1 MTPARG
7 KKRSDIPRCLL
18 CSKASFLYVGVA
30 DNGGPARDFAL
41 DESAELIWSHV
52 FRGEALL
59 AQQVD
64 RIGCMHCLFRRR
76 GKLIDHG
83 TRRARG
89 RKQAKPKR
97 GVEVRDSRFRHGRH
111 VR

>member
-1 MTPARG
+1 MTYRMRHWRLPGGNCVRGQRVPLRLHFARDMTPARG

-30 DNGGPARDFAL
+30 DNGGPARDFDL

-76 GKLIDHG
+76 GKLI
-83 TRRARG
+83 
-89 RKQAKPKR
+89 
-97 GVEVRDSRFRHGRH
+97 
-111 VR
+111 